1 MDTIRIKSVSFLIL
15 VLLASLSE
23 SRPLPIYA
31 PSKDGVIT
39 EVNGVFRTLKSSGP
53 RPGIGHKFNRLQNLG
68 GMKEA
73 GPSPVVYGHHD
84 TVLSMNSA
92 LKKRYKEKCTM
103 LPVMAGKFQ
112 SLAFIVLIVWC
123 SSWSNIKH
131 ATARPLN
138 TVVLHADAVNEPR
151 RNILELSNVVLRG
164 GQKNNVVRK
173 LVVDNSGPSPDGP
186 GHKGSL
192 PFYTKPKH

>member
-1 MDTIRIKSVSFLIL
+1 
-15 VLLASLSE
+15 
-23 SRPLPIYA
+23 
-31 PSKDGVIT
+31 
-39 EVNGVFRTLKSSGP
+39 
-53 RPGIGHKFNRLQNLG
+53 
-68 GMKEA
+68 
-73 GPSPVVYGHHD
+73 
-84 TVLSMNSA
+84 
-92 LKKRYKEKCTM
+92 
-103 LPVMAGKFQ
+103 MAGKFQ
-112 SLAFIVLIVWC
+112 SLAFIVLIMWL
-123 SSWSNIKH
+123 NIKH

-192 PFYTKPKH
+192 PSYPKPKH